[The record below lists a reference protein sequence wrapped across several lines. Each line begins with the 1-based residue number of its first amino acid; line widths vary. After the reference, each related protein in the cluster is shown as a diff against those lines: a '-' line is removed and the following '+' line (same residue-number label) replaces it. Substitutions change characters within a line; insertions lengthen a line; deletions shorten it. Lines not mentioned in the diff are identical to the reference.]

1 MKPSY
6 FQTFTSLKIKRK
18 SSQRTLESVNNAI
31 ALSPGNVRGAAL
43 MTMSMA
49 GFAIN
54 DGLVKLVGQALPLG
68 QVLLIRGLFA
78 TGLVFVLAWAFG
90 QLRPLTVMLSPILL
104 VRTFAEIVAT
114 LSFLT
119 ALVNMPIANASA
131 IMQAMPLVVTVGAAL
146 FFGEQVGWRRISAIL
161 AGLFGVFL
169 VVRPGLEG
177 FNSYSLYCLIT
188 VLASAVRDLITRKL
202 DKDVPSLFVS
212 LATASF
218 VTLTGGILCLF
229 TPWQPVSL
237 TQTSLLA
244 AASIF
249 IVIAFFG
256 IVAAMREG
264 EVGFVSPFR
273 YFMLLFSVII
283 GLLIFSEIPDFLTIT
298 GSAIVVASGIYT
310 IYRERFYR
318 RQDITQP
325 PVR

>member
-1 MKPSY
+1 M
-6 FQTFTSLKIKRK
+6 
-18 SSQRTLESVNNAI
+18 NNAI
-31 ALSPGNVRGAAL
+31 ALSSGNARGAAL
-43 MTMSMA
+43 MTLSMA

-78 TGLVFVLAWAFG
+78 TGLILILAWAFR
-90 QLRPLTVMLSPILL
+90 QMRPLAVLFSPMLMI
-104 VRTFAEIVAT
+104 RTLAEIVAT

-202 DKDVPSLFVS
+202 DKDIPSLFVS

-229 TPWQPVSL
+229 RPWQPVTL

-244 AASIF
+244 AASVF

-273 YFMLLFSVII
+273 YFMLLFSVVI
-283 GLLIFSEIPDFLTIT
+283 GLLAFSEIPDLLTIA
-298 GSAIVVASGIYT
+298 GSLIVVSSGIYT

-318 RQDITQP
+318 QQNITQP